1 MHGVQSSV
9 YMLSLA
15 FAKRCF
21 WWFFCRFSFRW
32 FYVFVVECW
41 MSIAQRRKRIKTI
54 SCRFLSFLVNKIKHR
69 FEVSTPVTFTWHDA
83 EVLLR
88 YCINCLRECVLS
100 LCVWMFWR
108 MFVHILLF
116 WIFMCLLN
124 WDNNEVADDSKV
136 TNFFFL

>member
-9 YMLSLA
+9 CMLSLA

-100 LCVWMFWR
+100 LCVCECFGGC
-108 MFVHILLF
+108 LF
-116 WIFMCLLN
+116 TFC
-124 WDNNEVADDSKV
+124 
-136 TNFFFL
+136 FFEFSCVYWTEIIMR